1 LPNSRFYSGSYLEA
15 AVVGG
20 QGDLAKHPE
29 AKHPEREKK
38 ELTVAK
44 VLVSDNLAP
53 QGLELLRQSSGIE
66 LIERPGISP
75 GELLEII
82 PEVEGLVIRSGTKV
96 TADVIAAATN
106 LRVVG
111 RAGIGVD
118 NVDVAA
124 ATARGIAVLNTPE
137 GNSVTTAEHAMALLV
152 SLARHIPQ
160 ATASMKAGKWE
171 KKKFQGMELYNRT
184 LGVVGLGNIGRIVA
198 NRAQGMGM
206 KVIAFDPPIARE
218 AAAKLDVELVSLEEL
233 FSRADAITVHVPKT
247 SETTGMLNRKAFE
260 LTKPGVLL
268 VNAARGGIIDEADL
282 FEALESGKVGGAAL
296 DVFVEEPPPA
306 DHPLLS
312 HDQVICTPHLGASTE
327 QAQVN
332 VSVAVAEQVRD
343 YLLHEVIRN
352 AINVPSLSP
361 ELLAEMRPYLLLAE
375 KLGRFHGQLAAEGV
389 EQVEVEYA
397 GEVAEMRTAPI
408 TIAVLKGLLERVSER
423 VNLVNA
429 PLVAQERGIKLI
441 ESKVS
446 RSEDFASCITVRVR
460 GTVDRLI
467 AGAVFHGGQPRIVRI
482 DDFML
487 EAIPEGPTLFLQ
499 NHDQPG
505 VVGTVGT
512 ILGEGGINISRMQL
526 ALVPERK
533 EAAMLVNV
541 DGLPSN
547 EVMQRLRNVSH
558 MIAAKIVEL

>member
-1 LPNSRFYSGSYLEA
+1 MP
-15 AVVGG
+15 
-20 QGDLAKHPE
+20 
-29 AKHPEREKK
+29 
-38 ELTVAK
+38 K
-44 VLVSDNLAP
+44 VLVSDDLAP
-53 QGLELLRQSSGIE
+53 QGLEVLRQARGIE
-66 LIERPGISP
+66 LIEKPGLSV

-82 PEVEGLVIRSGTKV
+82 PEVDGLVIRSGTKV
-96 TADVIAAATN
+96 TADVLAVASN

-124 ATARGIAVLNTPE
+124 ATAHGIAVLNTPD
-137 GNSVTTAEHAMALLV
+137 GNAVTTAEHAIALLV

-171 KKKFQGMELYNRT
+171 KKKFQGMELYDRT
-184 LGVVGLGNIGRIVA
+184 LGVIGLGNIGRIVA
-198 NRAQGMGM
+198 NRAQGLGM
-206 KVIAFDPPIARE
+206 KVIAYDPPIAPE
-218 AAAKLDVELVSLEEL
+218 AVAKLGVELVSLEEL

-247 SETTGMLNRKAFE
+247 KETTGILNAAAFA
-260 LTKPGVLL
+260 LTRPGVLL

-282 FEALESGKVGGAAL
+282 LVALDAGQVGGAAI
-296 DVFVEEPPPA
+296 DVFDEEPPPA
-306 DHPLLS
+306 DHPLLA
-312 HDQVICTPHLGASTE
+312 HERVICTPHLGASTE

-343 YLLHEVIRN
+343 YLMQDVVRN

-361 ELLAEMRPYLLLAE
+361 ELRDEMAPYLLLAE
-375 KLGRFHGQLAAEGV
+375 KLGRFHGQLAAESV

-397 GEVAEMRTAPI
+397 GDVADLRTAPI
-408 TIAVLKGLLERVSER
+408 TIAVLKGLLESVSDR

-429 PLVAQERGIKLI
+429 PVIAQERGIKLI

-446 RSEDFASCITVRVR
+446 RAQDFASCITVRVR

-487 EAIPEGPTLFLQ
+487 EAIPEGPTLFIT

-512 ILGEGGINISRMQL
+512 ILGDGGINISRMQL
-526 ALVPERK
+526 ALVPERQ
-533 EAAMLVNV
+533 EAAMLVNI
-541 DGLPSN
+541 GAPPSA
-547 EVMQRLRNVSH
+547 EVMERLRNVSH
-558 MIAAKIVEL
+558 MIAAQVVEL